1 MTMTQT
7 TQIIALTTVKVQ
19 HVRMAI
25 FGSTKKPATT
35 TTLMITIPVLTVCVQ
50 DVETIIRKLE
60 SKCVMMETISMMM
73 VVGETV
79 VDNLIVEM
87 DTYGLALRIV
97 MMEITLI
104 TMVVSIARFTLAEM
118 DM

>member
-1 MTMTQT
+1 
-7 TQIIALTTVKVQ
+7 
-19 HVRMAI
+19 
-25 FGSTKKPATT
+25 
-35 TTLMITIPVLTVCVQ
+35 
-50 DVETIIRKLE
+50 
-60 SKCVMMETISMMM
+60 MMM

-79 VDNLIVEM
+79 VDNLTVEM
-87 DTYGLALRIV
+87 DTYGLVLRIV